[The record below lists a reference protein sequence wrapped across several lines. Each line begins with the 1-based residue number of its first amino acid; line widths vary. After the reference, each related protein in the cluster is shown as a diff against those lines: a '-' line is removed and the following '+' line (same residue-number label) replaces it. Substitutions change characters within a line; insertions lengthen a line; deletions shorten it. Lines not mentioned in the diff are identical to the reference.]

1 MDNYFNKLI
10 NKLPLVI
17 DGEWIKKNS
26 NYESGLCE
34 CVGWNKVLTRY
45 YDATVDTFKIE
56 IKKGKSIWLDL
67 VRYSEIVLGKGDEDT
82 ITAFFIPNNDRTE
95 IVNIYFVKT
104 KSIIDFFRIDKISAE
119 YILSLNEQLPHS
131 LNCQASITLA
141 DVKRL
146 AFYTYNSN
154 NIF

>member
-1 MDNYFNKLI
+1 MDDFNKLI

-34 CVGWNKVLTRY
+34 SVGWNKVLTRY
-45 YDATVDTFKIE
+45 YDATSYTFKIE

-104 KSIIDFFRIDKISAE
+104 KSIIDFLRIDKTSAE
-119 YILSLNEQLPHS
+119 YLLRLNEQMPHS
-131 LNCQASITLA
+131 LNCQASMTIA

-146 AFYTYNSN
+146 AFYTYNCN
-154 NIF
+154 DIF